1 MSARC
6 RCAAFKINSQS
17 KAFGLDLYIG
27 VLTSPIPM
35 IPITGWLP
43 EPVDWVT
50 VVAMFAATFPGV
62 CGVESLFNEIIQLE
76 GKICV
81 SWWVCSWT

>member
-1 MSARC
+1 M
-6 RCAAFKINSQS
+6 NSQS

-35 IPITGWLP
+35 IPMTGWLP

-50 VVAMFAATFPGV
+50 VVAIFAGTLLGSGGLGV
-62 CGVESLFNEIIQLE
+62 RLNKLYSSKGRYASRSGSVA
-76 GKICV
+76 GRR
-81 SWWVCSWT
+81 